1 LGIAAFETMAGK
13 ELNVI
18 QKDFNQINTILG
30 ELFDGVKANIST
42 VSPIFG
48 WLIPLAKRLG

>member
-13 ELNVI
+13 DLNGI